1 MDGFVDLQDA
11 VDAEIQHRLGKIE
24 KLSTFSAFAMLG
36 AATWLAWPAL
46 QSAME
51 GGPLIT
57 GLGYALIVLVWGIFV
72 QDLGVLSGTGLS
84 RVGAAATIAWLPLL
98 VIGIGDIEGNSSEKV
113 GSVLIIF
120 VGFTL
125 LKVSRSILSGDIA
138 VMKFRSL
145 MGFLGCVLSGSL
157 LVTADI
163 DSNSFLVQIGAVT
176 IGLLMIMLDW
186 FGNDEN
192 RAQRKEFDTRLNKL
206 ESRILHLKS
215 QGSAVDQAASL
226 VMTAREEGHRDPSWG
241 MKLLD
246 EADDDIER
254 SLSLA
259 DDVEVI
265 KTDSLNCVET
275 AENIAPIVKRPRKA
289 WDMGQREVELGSLR
303 EGEALFRQA
312 KKRAME
318 IIEWW
323 EKAEEAIREASAL
336 LSKSKHDHDN
346 LNDIIIDAKKK
357 LHAENPKKAYE
368 FAMVIPTQLNAS
380 DDAIQIASD
389 SIKEATKQLKSAEGI
404 NKDDL
409 EERMSRAHAALDEGD
424 HGQAKGLADGVV
436 REIVAEREAMDD
448 VRRALRQ
455 KVHLLTR
462 WQDREDASE
471 WDTRLK
477 EIEEATDELQWTHAA
492 VLLDRLTK
500 DLDSEG
506 KATEEAAELLEFVK
520 DEWNTLRNQCEAS
533 GIKVDDP
540 DRSGT
545 EESIGIADEAIKAG
559 RTDEALESLGLA
571 DEFMEKLRRRV

>member
-1 MDGFVDLQDA
+1 M
-11 VDAEIQHRLGKIE
+11 
-24 KLSTFSAFAMLG
+24 
-36 AATWLAWPAL
+36 
-46 QSAME
+46 
-51 GGPLIT
+51 
-57 GLGYALIVLVWGIFV
+57 
-72 QDLGVLSGTGLS
+72 
-84 RVGAAATIAWLPLL
+84 
-98 VIGIGDIEGNSSEKV
+98 
-113 GSVLIIF
+113 
-120 VGFTL
+120 
-125 LKVSRSILSGDIA
+125 
-138 VMKFRSL
+138 
-145 MGFLGCVLSGSL
+145 
-157 LVTADI
+157 
-163 DSNSFLVQIGAVT
+163 
-176 IGLLMIMLDW
+176 
-186 FGNDEN
+186 
-192 RAQRKEFDTRLNKL
+192 
-206 ESRILHLKS
+206 LKS
-215 QGSAVDQAASL
+215 LKS
-226 VMTAREEGHRDPSWG
+226 
-241 MKLLD
+241 
-246 EADDDIER
+246 
-254 SLSLA
+254 
-259 DDVEVI
+259 
-265 KTDSLNCVET
+265 DSLNSVET

-368 FAMVIPTQLNAS
+368 FAMVVPTQLNAS

-404 NKDDL
+404 NKDDI
-409 EERMSRAHAALDEGD
+409 EERMSRAHSALDEGD

-471 WDTRLK
+471 WDIRLK
-477 EIEEATDELQWTHAA
+477 EIEEATDDLQWTHAA